1 MIYILNSGYLLMLVA
16 LAIRNM
22 LVLRVV
28 LISAQGLL
36 TAYHLITGNYIVLI
50 WNCLFLA
57 INLFQV
63 AVLLRQRRPV
73 IIPEEAIDIYEDTFP
88 EMSKRQFLYFWQ
100 IGKEETQEPGT
111 IVSEG
116 DALDKVMLIL
126 SGTASVIKNGREIA
140 ELTRGSFVAEMS
152 FLSGEP
158 ASADVACE
166 QPVTVITWSQENLRN
181 LKSLNFEL
189 WMKIQHVLSKDLVG
203 KIKRTSLRLNQ
214 ET

>member
-1 MIYILNSGYLLMLVA
+1 MYFILNSGYLLMLVA
-16 LAIRNM
+16 LAIRNI
-22 LVLRVV
+22 LVLRVI

-36 TAYHLITGNYIVLI
+36 AAYHLVTGNYVVLI

-63 AVLLRQRRPV
+63 TVLLRQRRPV
-73 IIPEEAIDIYEDTFP
+73 TIPEAAKDIYEDTFH
-88 EMSKRQFLYFWQ
+88 EMSKRQFLYFWK
-100 IGKEETQEPGT
+100 IGKEEIQEPGT
-111 IVSEG
+111 IVREG

-126 SGTASVIKNGREIA
+126 SGAASVIKNSHEIA
-140 ELTRGSFVAEMS
+140 ELTRGSFIAEMS

-166 QPVTVITWSQENLRN
+166 QPVTMITWSQENLRN

-189 WMKIQHVLSKDLVG
+189 WIKIQHVLSRDLVG
-203 KIKRTSLRLNQ
+203 KIKRVSLRLNQ
-214 ET
+214 ER